1 MTHNPMLIESAERIL
16 DLKNYVMCLYKKLT
30 FLRVEY
36 SLKSEKEKNDIAIGE
51 FETCMNIRRCEKK
64 LAYMQRLFES
74 QIMNPYLVDINAV
87 IEKYDDMLNQ
97 AKKLQERDFEMK
109 HLLYEVNWKNLEES
123 MFEKVK
129 FYKNLVNQINEKEQG

>member
-36 SLKSEKEKNDIAIGE
+36 SLKSEKEKNDIAIEE

-64 LAYMQRLFES
+64 LKYMQRLFES
-74 QIMNPYLVDINAV
+74 QMLNPYLVDINAV
-87 IEKYDDMLNQ
+87 IEKYEDLLNQ

-109 HLLYEVNWKNLEES
+109 HLLYEVNWNNLDKS

-129 FYKNLVNQINEKEQG
+129 FYKNLVNQINGTEQD